1 MKTHF
6 RDVKRLPHGELSMT
20 IPCGSPYA
28 NLTRDSTK
36 DKNLVDCVRCLT
48 WILKQPVLANDTST
62 KPVTKNGNNDMTT
75 ESRREF
81 EEWANNGYFLARQD
95 HFPDL
100 YRAIQTQR
108 AWEAWQAARERQ
120 DKDSLR
126 LQWLLDNHRGDFE
139 IKELIAGNFDTYYV
153 ETTREAIDKA
163 MNPPTSEK
171 I

>member
-1 MKTHF
+1 MNTH
-6 RDVKRLPHGELSMT
+6 E
-20 IPCGSPYA
+20 
-28 NLTRDSTK
+28 
-36 DKNLVDCVRCLT
+36 
-48 WILKQPVLANDTST
+48 NDT
-62 KPVTKNGNNDMTT
+62 
-75 ESRREF
+75 
-81 EEWANNGYFLARQD
+81 
-95 HFPDL
+95 
-100 YRAIQTQR
+100 
-108 AWEAWQAARERQ
+108 Q

>member
-1 MKTHF
+1 MNT
-6 RDVKRLPHGELSMT
+6 
-20 IPCGSPYA
+20 
-28 NLTRDSTK
+28 TK
-36 DKNLVDCVRCLT
+36 
-48 WILKQPVLANDTST
+48 
-62 KPVTKNGNNDMTT
+62 
-75 ESRREF
+75 SRREF
-81 EEWANNGYFLARQD
+81 EEWALSAGYWLRMNPYD
-95 HFPDL
+95 DTDK
-100 YRAIQTQR
+100 YYDSSDTES

>member
-1 MKTHF
+1 
-6 RDVKRLPHGELSMT
+6 
-20 IPCGSPYA
+20 
-28 NLTRDSTK
+28 
-36 DKNLVDCVRCLT
+36 
-48 WILKQPVLANDTST
+48 
-62 KPVTKNGNNDMTT
+62 MTT

-81 EEWANNGYFLARQD
+81 EEIFSHFDLSRNPLNGIYFD
-95 HFPDL
+95 
-100 YRAIQTQR
+100 YGSEG
-108 AWEAWQAARERQ
+108 AWQGWQAARERQ

-163 MNPPTSEK
+163 MNPPASEK

>member
-1 MKTHF
+1 M
-6 RDVKRLPHGELSMT
+6 E
-20 IPCGSPYA
+20 
-28 NLTRDSTK
+28 
-36 DKNLVDCVRCLT
+36 
-48 WILKQPVLANDTST
+48 
-62 KPVTKNGNNDMTT
+62 NNNINT

-81 EEWANNGYFLARQD
+81 EEWIVDHYHESSTMKYDNGDYINVEAVV
-95 HFPDL
+95 
-100 YRAIQTQR
+100 

-153 ETTREAIDKA
+153 ETTREEIDKA
-163 MNPPTSEK
+163 MNPPASEKPLTHTREQYEKLKASGMMWEIFPNFTGNYEEDVLNAPTSEK